1 MNAIDRKRFAGLLF
15 LGFACMLGSFGSPSL
30 WADPVSAP
38 EFLSPDS
45 PVETARIGET
55 DEIQLYRLGSLQR
68 ERQAVVLLDPILFDP
83 GILLRDNG
91 LVEELLDE
99 DYNVYLMMWKDP
111 TRELEPGAIG
121 VELEKAISLARTDC
135 ECKEFIAGGLSMGGQ
150 RWLPYLGRLGHDGI
164 ANEDSRANQLHSIF
178 FLGTGLDYSYPHSL
192 YRQNAFPINVD
203 LSQNCANLSG
213 PCLDFIPT
221 VHFKRGLK
229 LRRIPAPLVPPDLG
243 ALRMFPEILEIQVP
257 VAFVFGK
264 VDGFSPE
271 ESIYPVYRAWAQKTV
286 LWQIRQ
292 KYAPYSTDNPV
303 FWLEGSGAN
312 RIHDYDQFDLFL
324 HPDADD
330 ELYGELVDWMQDAER
345 QP

>member
-1 MNAIDRKRFAGLLF
+1 MNGIDAKNFPLF
-15 LGFACMLGSFGSPSL
+15 LAFGFTCMFGIQGLAPL
-30 WADPVSAP
+30 QANPVSAP

-45 PVETARIGET
+45 RVETVRIGET
-55 DEIQLYRLGSLQR
+55 DELQLYRLGPLQT
-68 ERQAVVLLDPILFDP
+68 ERPAVTLLDPMLFDP
-83 GILLRDNG
+83 GILLRQNG

-99 DYNVYLMMWKDP
+99 DYNVYLMMWKSPD
-111 TRELEPGAIG
+111 RELEPGA
-121 VELEKAISLARTDC
+121 VALELEKAVSLARTDC
-135 ECKEFIAGGLSMGGQ
+135 ECKEFIAGGLSLGGQ
-150 RWLPYLGRLGHDGI
+150 RWLPYLGRLGHDGK